1 MLLTFSVGDTTEITS
16 IWATDSKEVATHT
29 SATHCPHELAAAKLD
44 DLEGLTTGEEADNTG
59 TLGKLSR
66 MGGAS
71 VTLATAQQSI

>member
-44 DLEGLTTGEEADNTG
+44 DLEGLTTGEEAG

-66 MGGAS
+66 VGGAS